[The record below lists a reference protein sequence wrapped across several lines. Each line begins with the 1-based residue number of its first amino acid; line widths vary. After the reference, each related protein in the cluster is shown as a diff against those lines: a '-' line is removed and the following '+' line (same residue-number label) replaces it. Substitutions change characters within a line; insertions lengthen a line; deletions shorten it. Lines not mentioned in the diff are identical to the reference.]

1 MPQLTQVRYR
11 YEVSSREEK
20 KRTGSV
26 LKSIEKKTD
35 VTVAKYNNSNGLLTE
50 QTLVKQYR

>member
-1 MPQLTQVRYR
+1 MRYR